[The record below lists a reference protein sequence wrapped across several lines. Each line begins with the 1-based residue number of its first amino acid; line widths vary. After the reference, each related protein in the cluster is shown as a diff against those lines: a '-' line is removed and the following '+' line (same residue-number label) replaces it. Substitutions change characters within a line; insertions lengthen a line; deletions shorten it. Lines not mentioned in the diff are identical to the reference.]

1 VTMQISAFETN
12 SAEIP
17 LSDKDFAKFR
27 EFVYRAAGIHMPATK
42 KALVAGR
49 LLKRLRHHQLTSY
62 GEYFQLIMSGD
73 ERTELQT
80 ALDLL
85 TTNETYFFR
94 EPQHFDF
101 LRTTILT
108 ANKPGDTFRVWSAAC
123 SSGEEPYTLAMV
135 LADVL
140 GARAWEILASDIS
153 SRVLAKAQMG
163 QYNMERAERISQAH
177 LKAYC
182 LRGIGSQHGTF
193 LIDPAL
199 RRRIRFTS
207 LNLNESLPDIGL
219 FDVIFLRNVMIY
231 FSLETK
237 QQVVSR
243 LLTVLKPGGYF
254 IISHSETLHGIT
266 DQLSMVRSSIYRK
279 A

>member
-1 VTMQISAFETN
+1 MQVSSLESA

-17 LSDKDFAKFR
+17 LSDKEFAKFR
-27 EFVYRAAGIHMPATK
+27 EFVYRAAGINMPPTK

-49 LLKRLRHHQLTSY
+49 LLKRLRHHRLTSY
-62 GEYFQLIMSGD
+62 GEYLQLMMSGHHPA
-73 ERTELQT
+73 ELQT

-94 EPQHFDF
+94 ESQHFDF
-101 LRTTILT
+101 LRTAILT
-108 ANKPGDTFRVWSAAC
+108 ASKPGEAFRVWSAAC

-135 LADVL
+135 LADAL
-140 GARAWEILASDIS
+140 GSRPWEILASDIS
-153 SRVLAKAQMG
+153 SRVLAKAQTG
-163 QYNMERAERISQAH
+163 QYSMERAERIPQAN

-182 LRGIGSQHGTF
+182 LRGIGSQEGTF

-207 LNLNESLPDIGL
+207 LNLNESLPNVGL

-231 FSLETK
+231 FNTETK

-266 DQLSMVRSSIYRK
+266 DQLTMVQSSIYRK